1 MDWTQTIALGGTLI
15 AYMTGMCVFF
25 HRLNERSI
33 DKIDERNEK
42 SINEW
47 RSEHKDQM
55 QKSDSRFEKA
65 MSMIDSRLEKNEA
78 HWREMFIYM
87 NDRIDGKKRNET

>member
-15 AYMTGMCVFF
+15 GSMVGMVVF
-25 HRLNERSI
+25 LY
-33 DKIDERNEK
+33 KINDK
-42 SINEW
+42 SIHEW

-65 MSMIDSRLEKNEA
+65 MSIIDARLEKNEA
-78 HWREMFIYM
+78 HWREMFMYM
-87 NDRIDGKKRNET
+87 NDRLDRSVEKK